1 MQKVISGDKGDTGDM
16 GTIDAYST
24 TEEVVGIWTDNR
36 PVYKKTFNVNSAD
49 GSGDIKILDLSNYN
63 IDLVIDIEGYVL
75 LENSSKREEIQLNY
89 YTGTSYYCRTCYR
102 EENGTK
108 GIYQRRKGDGT
119 TLPCT
124 LTLKYVKLNDTPITG
139 IDYWTHQDITILE
152 DYCDDYI
159 DAHITQAI
167 GGSY

>member
-1 MQKVISGDKGDTGDM
+1 MTSGDTGDM

-36 PVYKKTFNVNSAD
+36 PVYKKTFNVNSGD
-49 GSGDIKILDLSNYN
+49 GSTGSDTLILDLSDYN
-63 IDLVIDIEGYVL
+63 VDLVVDIGGYILMETSTKKEVPPV
-75 LENSSKREEIQLNY
+75 NYFSS
-89 YTGTSYYCRTCYR
+89 TSYYCRTEYK
-102 EENGTK
+102 EVSGTK

-159 DAHITQAI
+159 DAHITDAI
-167 GGSY
+167 GGAY